1 MTDNQADQIVD
12 LLERIYDRLGNMEY
26 RLDTID
32 DRLIN
37 IDTNTSH
44 ITEIETVWDTEAREF
59 RQPNEIIID
68 RLDSLK
74 NNSEEGQQDTL
85 ESIDEKLGTLIDT
98 VWDTESGEFRQPNE
112 IIIDRLDSLK
122 NNTDPLMSIESKI
135 EEIERNTA

>member
-12 LLERIYDRLGNMEY
+12 LLERIYDRLGDMDN

-37 IDTNTSH
+37 IDTNTSD
-44 ITEIETVWDTEAREF
+44 IADVTIF
-59 RQPNEIIID
+59 
-68 RLDSLK
+68 
-74 NNSEEGQQDTL
+74 

>member
-12 LLERIYDRLGNMEY
+12 LLGSIYDRLGDMEN

-44 ITEIETVWDTEAREF
+44 ITEIE
-59 RQPNEIIID
+59 
-68 RLDSLK
+68 
-74 NNSEEGQQDTL
+74 
-85 ESIDEKLGTLIDT
+85 T

-122 NNTDPLMSIESKI
+122 NNTDPLMSIESRI